1 MKLNELN
8 LFNTSSSNLI
18 DYNPNSFNKN
28 TIQKSK
34 KINFFKKN
42 QNEIN
47 NNLLI
52 DENNNNNILNILK
65 NNNANNINN
74 KKNYNFL
81 IKKDFGD
88 RFIPL
93 RNNTYEH
100 QLLYLDI
107 NNNNIINNNNK
118 NININNNI
126 TNNNNLINPELQ
138 KNKENYIKNNIIL
151 DSILIK
157 KDSLIESV
165 DMNINLEKKNRLLSF
180 TKITQNNENIIKR
193 KNSNPISRKK
203 STNTITDIKYLYK
216 KNINDYNKLQNED
229 SELYITRNIQLEPER
244 ILDAPNLIDDYYL
257 NLLDWGSLNV
267 LSICLSNNVYLWNNT
282 NCNTS
287 LLTTDNDN
295 YSSISFMNNNGSCLA
310 IGKGNGTTEIWD
322 IEKFNKIRTLEGHD
336 GRVTSLA
343 WNGYLLSSAG
353 KDSVIL
359 NHDVRIKEHTV
370 NKMINGHNKEICNL
384 KWDGEF
390 NYLASGGNDNM
401 VCIWDIKKTNSN
413 FGNKYNNNTIWS
425 ILNSPIRGKENNI
438 DINPLYIFNNHIAAV
453 KAISWSPYKRNLL
466 ISGGGK
472 KDNTIKF
479 WNIDEGKLIN
489 SFDTGSQVCQ
499 LLWNKYEK
507 EIISSHGYNKNSIN
521 IWTYPKMYKVA
532 ELNGH
537 MNRVL
542 YICISPDDITLA
554 SGSSDETLR
563 FWIINDRE
571 KVNEMIKKKNCNN
584 EFEFDD
590 KFANMNIR

>member
-165 DMNINLEKKNRLLSF
+165 DMNINLEKKKSSF
-180 TKITQNNENIIKR
+180 IIHK
-193 KNSNPISRKK
+193 KNSK
-203 STNTITDIKYLYK
+203 
-216 KNINDYNKLQNED
+216 
-229 SELYITRNIQLEPER
+229 
-244 ILDAPNLIDDYYL
+244 
-257 NLLDWGSLNV
+257 
-267 LSICLSNNVYLWNNT
+267 
-282 NCNTS
+282 
-287 LLTTDNDN
+287 
-295 YSSISFMNNNGSCLA
+295 
-310 IGKGNGTTEIWD
+310 
-322 IEKFNKIRTLEGHD
+322 
-336 GRVTSLA
+336 
-343 WNGYLLSSAG
+343 
-353 KDSVIL
+353 
-359 NHDVRIKEHTV
+359 
-370 NKMINGHNKEICNL
+370 
-384 KWDGEF
+384 
-390 NYLASGGNDNM
+390 
-401 VCIWDIKKTNSN
+401 
-413 FGNKYNNNTIWS
+413 
-425 ILNSPIRGKENNI
+425 
-438 DINPLYIFNNHIAAV
+438 
-453 KAISWSPYKRNLL
+453 
-466 ISGGGK
+466 
-472 KDNTIKF
+472 
-479 WNIDEGKLIN
+479 
-489 SFDTGSQVCQ
+489 
-499 LLWNKYEK
+499 
-507 EIISSHGYNKNSIN
+507 
-521 IWTYPKMYKVA
+521 
-532 ELNGH
+532 
-537 MNRVL
+537 
-542 YICISPDDITLA
+542 
-554 SGSSDETLR
+554 
-563 FWIINDRE
+563 
-571 KVNEMIKKKNCNN
+571 
-584 EFEFDD
+584 
-590 KFANMNIR
+590 

>member
-1 MKLNELN
+1 MKLNESN
-8 LFNTSSSNLI
+8 LFNKSSANLI
-18 DYNPNSFNKN
+18 DYSTNNFNQS
-28 TIQKSK
+28 TIKKSQKK
-34 KINFFKKN
+34 KINFFKIN
-42 QNEIN
+42 QKDIN

-52 DENNNNNILNILK
+52 DENNGNNILNILK
-65 NNNANNINN
+65 NNNENKINIIN
-74 KKNYNFL
+74 KTNYNF
-81 IKKDFGD
+81 KKDFGD

-93 RNNTYEH
+93 RYNTSEH
-100 QLLYLDI
+100 QLLYLEF

-118 NININNNI
+118 NTNINNNI
-126 TNNNNLINPELQ
+126 NSNNLINPELQ
-138 KNKENYIKNNIIL
+138 KENYIKNNIIL

-180 TKITQNNENIIKR
+180 TKKTQNNENLIKR

-229 SELYITRNIQLEPER
+229 NELYITRNVQLEPER

-295 YSSISFMNNNGSCLA
+295 FSSISFMNNNGSCLA
-310 IGKGNGTTEIWD
+310 IGKGNGSTEIWD
-322 IEKFNKIRTLEGHD
+322 IEKFNKIRTLEGHE
-336 GRVTSLA
+336 GRITSLA

-401 VCIWDIKKTNSN
+401 VCIWDIKKSNSN
-413 FGNKYNNNTIWS
+413 FGNNNHTIWS
-425 ILNSPIRGKENNI
+425 ILNSPIRGKDSNN
-438 DINPLYIFNNHIAAV
+438 DINPLYILNSHTAAV

-479 WNIDEGKLIN
+479 WNIDDGKLIN

-542 YICISPDDITLA
+542 YICTSPDDITLA

-571 KVNEMIKKKNCNN
+571 KVNEIIKKKDSN
-584 EFEFDD
+584 EDFEFDD

>member
-1 MKLNELN
+1 MKLNESN
-8 LFNTSSSNLI
+8 IFNKSSTNLI
-18 DYNPNSFNKN
+18 DYTTNNFNQS
-28 TIQKSK
+28 TIKKSQKK
-34 KINFFKKN
+34 KINFFKIN
-42 QNEIN
+42 QKDIN

-52 DENNNNNILNILK
+52 DENNGNNILNILK
-65 NNNANNINN
+65 NNNENQINIIN
-74 KKNYNFL
+74 KGNYNF
-81 IKKDFGD
+81 KKDFGD

-93 RNNTYEH
+93 RYNTSEH
-100 QLLYLDI
+100 QLLYLEF

-118 NININNNI
+118 NTNIINNI
-126 TNNNNLINPELQ
+126 NNNNLINPELQ

-180 TKITQNNENIIKR
+180 TKKTQNNENLIKR

-229 SELYITRNIQLEPER
+229 NELYITRNVQLEPER

-295 YSSISFMNNNGSCLA
+295 FSSISFMNNNGSCLA
-310 IGKGNGTTEIWD
+310 IGKGNGSTEIWD

-336 GRVTSLA
+336 GRITSLA

-401 VCIWDIKKTNSN
+401 VCIWDIKKSNSN
-413 FGNKYNNNTIWS
+413 FGNNNHTIWS
-425 ILNSPIRGKENNI
+425 ILNSPIRGKDSNN
-438 DINPLYIFNNHIAAV
+438 DINPLYTLNSHTAAV

-479 WNIDEGKLIN
+479 WNIDDGKLIN

-571 KVNEMIKKKNCNN
+571 KVNEIIKKKNSND

>member
-1 MKLNELN
+1 MKLNESN
-8 LFNTSSSNLI
+8 IFNKSSKNII
-18 DYNPNSFNKN
+18 DYGSNNFNQN
-28 TIQKSK
+28 TIQKTK
-34 KINFFKKN
+34 NRINFFQN
-42 QNEIN
+42 QKENK

-65 NNNANNINN
+65 NNNVNQINKNN
-74 KKNYNFL
+74 KKNHNNF
-81 IKKDFGD
+81 IKNDFGD

-93 RNNTYEH
+93 RYNTSEH

-107 NNNNIINNNNK
+107 NNNNNK
-118 NININNNI
+118 NININNNY
-126 TNNNNLINPELQ
+126 LINTELQ

-165 DMNINLEKKNRLLSF
+165 DMNINLENKNRLLSF
-180 TKITQNNENIIKR
+180 TKNTQNNENIIKR

-229 SELYITRNIQLEPER
+229 NELYITRNIQLEPER

-257 NLLDWGSLNV
+257 NLLDWGSLNT

-310 IGKGNGTTEIWD
+310 LGKGNGTTEIWD

-353 KDSVIL
+353 KDSIIL
-359 NHDVRIKEHTV
+359 NHDVRIKEHKV

-401 VCIWDIKKTNSN
+401 VCVWDIKKTNSN
-413 FGNKYNNNTIWS
+413 FKNNTIWS
-425 ILNSPIRGKENNI
+425 ILNSPNREKENN

-472 KDNTIKF
+472 KDNSIKF

-532 ELNGH
+532 ELTGH

-542 YICISPDDITLA
+542 YMCISPDDITLA
-554 SGSSDETLR
+554 SGASDETLR
-563 FWIINDRE
+563 FWTINDRE
-571 KVNEMIKKKNCNN
+571 KVNEMIKKKNSNN
-584 EFEFDD
+584 EFEFDEQ
-590 KFANMNIR
+590 FANMNIR